1 MQINISNLSEGLH
14 TYTLSDDAKSLGLSD
29 NLHGTVTADVTLEKS
44 INQLLL
50 TIEASVKGIFVCDRC
65 VEEFEREVKS
75 TFQTVYSWEQPEE
88 MDETEDDEDREDYYV
103 LRPDQNMI
111 DIAENVR
118 DYLTL
123 AVPLKLECG
132 KKGCA
137 IPDLPHKEEK
147 QSVDPRWAELGKLL
161 KPENN

>member
-14 TYTLSDDAKSLGLSD
+14 TYSLSDDAKTVGLSD
-29 NLHGTVTADVTLEKS
+29 NLSGQVTAGVTLAKS
-44 INQLLL
+44 INQMLL

-65 VEEFEREVKS
+65 AEEFEQEVKS
-75 TFQTVYSWEQPEE
+75 TFHTVYSWEQPEE
-88 MDETEDDEDREDYYV
+88 LEETEDEEDREDYYV

-111 DIAENVR
+111 DISENVR

-137 IPDLPHKEEK
+137 IPDLPLKEEE
-147 QSVDPRWAELGKLL
+147 QSIDPRWAELRKLL

>member
-14 TYTLSDDAKSLGLSD
+14 TYSLSDDAKTLGLSD
-29 NLHGTVTADVTLEKS
+29 NLSGPVTAGVTLEKS
-44 INQLLL
+44 INQMLL

-65 VEEFEREVKS
+65 TEEFEQEVKS

-88 MDETEDDEDREDYYV
+88 MEETEEEEDREDYYV

-137 IPDLPHKEEK
+137 IPVLPQKEEE
-147 QSVDPRWAELGKLL
+147 QSVDPRWAELKKLL